1 MKAPRGF
8 GRAWDRLTVYLPV
21 LLMGV
26 LALGTYWLARTTPT
40 FNGTAAARRP
50 EKHESDYFL
59 RGFSVRSFDVSGR
72 LKSQVQGTEARH
84 YPDTDTTEIEQPHI
98 VTYTIKGDVIVATA
112 KRAISNA
119 DASQVRLIGNA
130 VVIRD
135 AKDPKGQPEPR
146 LELRGEFLDAFM
158 DQERVKSHLPVT
170 IKRGDGDVFTADSM
184 NYSNIDRLME
194 LSGNV
199 HGTLQPPRSKAAA
212 Q

>member
-1 MKAPRGF
+1 VKTPRGF
-8 GRAWDRLTVYLPV
+8 GRAWDRLTIYLPV

-26 LALGTYWLARTTPT
+26 LALGTYWLARTTPAFT
-40 FNGTAAARRP
+40 GGPAALRP
-50 EKHESDYFL
+50 EKHEADYFL
-59 RGFSVRSFDVSGR
+59 RGFSVKSFDVTGR
-72 LKSQVQGTEARH
+72 LKTEVQGTEARH

-98 VTYTIKGDVIVATA
+98 VSYTINGAVIVATA
-112 KRAISNA
+112 RRAISNA
-119 DASQVRLIGNA
+119 DGSQVQLIGNA

-135 AKDPKGQPEPR
+135 AKDPKGQPAPR
-146 LELRGEFLDAFM
+146 IELRGEFLDAFM

-184 NYSNIDRLME
+184 NYSNLDRLMD